1 MKTKS
6 FFTLFSF
13 IFLFHFIFTGSAEA
27 QAGRGVGR
35 LSGVVLD
42 ENGNPLES
50 IKVVLKFLENKEIT
64 RETLTDEHGEWAF
77 LGLGTGGW
85 RVIAS
90 SEGYIPAYED
100 VYVQQ
105 LQKNPKVELVLK
117 KSKQVKVKKEL
128 DIIEKADN
136 LYEEE
141 KYDEAIQLLEQ
152 YLQKYPEVYQIHFI
166 IGDCYREKGN
176 FDRAIEE
183 YNKIIDR
190 SKEEGQ
196 EIGDEIAAKA
206 LSSIGECYL
215 RKDDFETA
223 QNYFEQSVDAYPD
236 NEIVAYNVGEIY
248 FSNLKTEEAIDYF
261 QLASQIKPSWSDP
274 YYKLGYVYLNKGDF
288 KKALESFELF
298 LKYESNTKRAAEV
311 QNIIEYLK
319 TLIK

>member
-1 MKTKS
+1 MKIKS
-6 FFTLFSF
+6 FIALLSF
-13 IFLFHFIFTGSAEA
+13 IFLFHILFIGSAEA

-42 ENGNPLES
+42 ENGNLLES
-50 IKVVLKFLENKEIT
+50 IKVVLKFLENEEIT

-90 SEGYIPAYED
+90 SEGYNPAYED

-117 KSKQVKVKKEL
+117 KSKQAKVKKEL

-141 KYDEAIQLLEQ
+141 KYDEAIQILEE
-152 YLQKYPEVYQIHFI
+152 YLQKNPEVYQIHFI

-176 FDRAIEE
+176 LDRAIEE

-196 EIGDEIAAKA
+196 EIGDEIIAKA

-248 FSNLKTEEAIDYF
+248 FSNLKIEEAIDYF

-288 KKALESFELF
+288 QKALESFELF